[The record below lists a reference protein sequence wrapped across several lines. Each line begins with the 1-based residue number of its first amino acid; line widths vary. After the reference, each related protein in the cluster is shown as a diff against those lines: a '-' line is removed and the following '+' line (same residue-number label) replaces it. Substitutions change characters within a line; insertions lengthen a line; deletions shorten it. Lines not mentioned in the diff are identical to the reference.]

1 MTIKQINIEHPPT
14 GDREPGTDSVLSCRN
29 LGKRFS
35 REWIFRKLNYSFQ
48 PGKVYAV
55 TGPNGSGKSTL
66 MQVLWG
72 QSPPT
77 TGSLSY
83 NFNGATVPVE
93 EVYKHITI
101 ATPYMDLVD
110 EFTLR
115 EQVDLHFKLRAL
127 QNGMTIDH
135 LIEKMYLSEA
145 KDKAIGNFSSGMRQ
159 RLKLGLA
166 FYTRASLIFLDE
178 PGTNL
183 DTKAFDWYLS
193 LLENRN
199 PETTLFIASNNPEE
213 YPGGVEVLNI
223 MDFK

>member
-1 MTIKQINIEHPPT
+1 VQL
-14 GDREPGTDSVLSCRN
+14 GTWNLQLTQKRDHVTTKTLLTCSN
-29 LGKRFS
+29 LGKRFV
-35 REWIFRKLNYSFQ
+35 REWIFRKLDYSFEA
-48 PGKVYAV
+48 GKVYAV

-66 MQVLWG
+66 MQTLWG

-83 NFNGATVPVE
+83 TSGNTTVPIE
-93 EVYKHITI
+93 DVYRYIAI

-115 EQVDLHFKLRAL
+115 EQIEFHFKLRAM
-127 QNGMTIDH
+127 QTGMTIDGI
-135 LIEKMYLSEA
+135 IEKMYLGES
-145 KDKAIGNFSSGMRQ
+145 KDKSIGNFSSGMKQ

-166 FYTRASLIFLDE
+166 FYTQADLLFLDE

-183 DTKAFDWYLS
+183 DKRAFEWYLS

-199 PETTLFIASNNPEE
+199 PSTTLFIASNNQEE
-213 YPGGVEVLNI
+213 YPGPVEIINI